1 MNQKS
6 IPETKCLSRTDWII
20 ALQKA
25 FQHCIISS
33 NLVQID
39 TYLKSIQKLIESQE
53 ILLTDL
59 EFYSKAESYL
69 TYQQVLEK
77 LSNFQGLLTW
87 DQILDSLL
95 SKHYQIQSKN
105 SKSEYPQLTSE
116 TYCNT
121 LNEYLIDLN
130 PLIVYLNLS
139 SSALESLPKYPDT
152 IRILNVS
159 NNALTHL
166 TIESGVEYLNA
177 SQNLLERVEVVK
189 NAKTVECY
197 LKDNKISSLAFFFR
211 MSKLRI
217 LDLSMNSIDCC
228 EDLALIVLNTNL
240 KVFSYKENPVIDEN
254 EKFFEGILNCL
265 KLNPDNCFEFSKCPQ
280 NSVLLNQVTCTHK
293 RNFTLPLDFNR
304 MPSARQPCKAQ
315 YFGTNGFSGSSSP
328 TGFTSVNKSVSY
340 QYSPLSKENIERKM
354 NRSVQRRSNST
365 VITPQNIVKAASI
378 KYGNPIAALMIRPNT
393 KRRLQ
398 RKKTNK

>member
-6 IPETKCLSRTDWII
+6 IPERKCLSRTDWII
-20 ALQKA
+20 ALQKT
-25 FQHCIISS
+25 FQHCIISTG
-33 NLVQID
+33 LAPTDIF
-39 TYLKSIQKLIESQE
+39 LKSIQKLIESEE

-59 EFYSKAESYL
+59 EFYSKAETYL

-77 LSNFQGLLTW
+77 LSNFQGLISW
-87 DQILDSLL
+87 DQVLDSLL
-95 SKHYQIQSKN
+95 SKYYQIPKKD
-105 SKSEYPQLTSE
+105 SKSEHPQITSE
-116 TYCNT
+116 NYCNT
-121 LNEYLIDLN
+121 LNEHLIDLN
-130 PLIVYLNLS
+130 PSIVYLNLS
-139 SSALESLPKYPDT
+139 SSALEHLPKYPDT

-166 TIESGVEYLNA
+166 TIELGVEYINA
-177 SQNLLERVEVVK
+177 SQNLLEIVEVVK
-189 NAKTVECY
+189 NVKTEECY

-211 MSKLRI
+211 MSKLRV
-217 LDLSMNSIDCC
+217 LDLSMNRIDCC
-228 EDLALIVLNTNL
+228 EDLALIVMNRNL
-240 KVFSYKENPVIDEN
+240 KIFSYKENPVIDEN
-254 EKFFEGILNCL
+254 EKFIENILHCL
-265 KLNPDNCFEFSKCPQ
+265 KLNPDNCFEFSKCPH
-280 NSVLLNQVTCTHK
+280 NSVLLNQVVCTHK

-315 YFGTNGFSGSSSP
+315 YMGINGFSGSSSP

-365 VITPQNIVKAASI
+365 LITPQNIVKAASI
-378 KYGNPIAALMIRPNT
+378 KYGNPIAALMIRPNS

-398 RKKTNK
+398 RKKVNK